1 MQYLVLT
8 SLDAAAPSDV
18 VLAGLESEHQQ
29 VRELHGASVL
39 RQIWRREDRRGA
51 VLLFEVTS
59 ETEVSS
65 YPEKLPLTLAGAV
78 KVYLLVPLGPHAALV
93 GNAN

>member
-29 VRELHGASVL
+29 VRELYGASVL

-65 YPEKLPLTLAGAV
+65 YPEKLPLALAGAV
-78 KVYLLVPLGPHAALV
+78 KVYLLVPLGPHAALA